1 MEQKIEIP
9 LQWFVFQLHANVLL
23 LRHFLQ
29 YRPIDGC
36 KTTGPNSTLGSLT
49 NSQMVYE
56 KLSVAVF
63 EELESEMP
71 DVDYAELSTD
81 QKYLHDLGNAVRS
94 G

>member
-9 LQWFVFQLHANVLL
+9 LQWFVFQLHSNVLL
-23 LRHFLQ
+23 LRHFCGILMEVKQ
-29 YRPIDGC
+29 LDL
-36 KTTGPNSTLGSLT
+36 TVTLGSLT
-49 NSQMVYE
+49 NSQRVYE
-56 KLSVAVF
+56 KLRVAVF